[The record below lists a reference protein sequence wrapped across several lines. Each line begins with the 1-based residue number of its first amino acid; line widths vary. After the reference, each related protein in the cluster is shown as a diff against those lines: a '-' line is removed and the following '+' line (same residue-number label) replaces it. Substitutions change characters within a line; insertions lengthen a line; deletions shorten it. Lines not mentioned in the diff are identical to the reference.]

1 MSMKKIAAYILPVAL
16 LAASCA
22 KQPQASQPTNTQ
34 ATATTTTAT
43 AAPFDANQAFG
54 PGKVVELKQPE
65 SNKVII
71 KLMFKNGSMVDPA
84 DKKGL
89 TYATAQM
96 ISESGTQD
104 MTISQIKDKIFP
116 WAAYYGAN
124 VDKEVTT
131 FTFAV
136 HKDFLDQFYPIV
148 RGLMLNPA
156 FAEEDFKR
164 VKSNQQNFV
173 DQVIRASSDEEYSK
187 KALEDLLFRGTN
199 YQHVV
204 EGTSA
209 TVPSI
214 TLEDVKS
221 HWRNYFTE
229 NNVLIGIAGNYSAE
243 FLNKLKADVAQL
255 SDAKPNIPK
264 PGEPNK
270 PNGIQVE
277 IIKKSD
283 ALGSAIFT
291 GTPMPV
297 TRSADD
303 FAALMVANSYL
314 GEHRKS
320 YGKLYDKI
328 RTTRSMNYGDYSYI
342 EWYDQGGS
350 YQLPNPGVPRASNY
364 FALWIRPV
372 QIAEGLKK
380 QYAELQG
387 IDVGH
392 AHFALRL
399 AVREVDNLIKNGMT
413 QEEFELTRKF
423 LRSYMKLYI
432 QTTEKQL
439 GFLMDSRFY
448 GRQDYIEEMDR
459 LLANLT
465 VEDVNNAVKKYWQT
479 ENMFITIVTDD
490 SEAEPLKQALL
501 NNTPSPMSYSNL
513 VKEGLPQEV
522 LAEDDVVANYKLNV
536 KDVKIVESKDTF
548 K

>member
-1 MSMKKIAAYILPVAL
+1 MKKIAAYILPVAL

-54 PGKVVELKQPE
+54 PGKVVELKHPE

-71 KLMFKNGSMVDPA
+71 NLMFKNGSMVDPA

-89 TYATAQM
+89 TYTTAQM
-96 ISESGTQD
+96 VTESGTQE
-104 MTISQIKDKIFP
+104 MPVAQIKDKIYP
-116 WAAYYGAN
+116 WAANYYAN

-136 HKDFLDQFYPIV
+136 HQDFLDEFYPIV
-148 RGLMLNPA
+148 RGLLLQPA
-156 FAEEDFKR
+156 FAEDDFKR

-209 TVPSI
+209 TVPNI
-214 TLEDVKS
+214 TLDDVKK
-221 HWRNYFTE
+221 HWQNYFTE
-229 NNVLIGIAGNYSAE
+229 NNVLIGIAGNYSQD

-255 SDAKPNIPK
+255 SDVNPSIPNAA
-264 PGEPNK
+264 EPNK
-270 PNGIQVE
+270 PDGVQVE

-350 YQLPNPGVPRASNY
+350 FQLPNPNVPRTSNY

-380 QYAELQG
+380 QYAELDT

-399 AVREVDNLIKNGMT
+399 AIREVDNLIKNGMT

-465 VEDVNNAVKKYWQT
+465 VEDVNKAVKKYWQT
-479 ENMFITIVTDD
+479 DNMFITIVTDD

-522 LAEDDVVANYKLNV
+522 LAEDDVIANYRVNV
-536 KDVKIVESKDTF
+536 KDVKIIDSKDTF
-548 K
+548 R

>member
-1 MSMKKIAAYILPVAL
+1 MKKLAAYIVPVAFL
-16 LAASCA
+16 MATSCTR
-22 KQPQASQPTNTQ
+22 QPQVTEQTTDT
-34 ATATTTTAT
+34 TATTETKAK
-43 AAPFDANQAFG
+43 AFDARTSFG
-54 PGKVVELKQPE
+54 PGKVVELQNPQ

-71 KLMFKNGSMVDPA
+71 KLMFKNGSMSDPQG
-84 DKKGL
+84 KEGL
-89 TYATAQM
+89 TYTTAQM
-96 ISESGTQD
+96 ITNSGTQD
-104 MTISQIKDKIFP
+104 MTINQIRDKIYP
-116 WAAYYGAN
+116 WAASYGSN

-136 HKDFLDQFYPIV
+136 HRDFLNEFYPIV

-156 FAEEDFKR
+156 FDEADFKR
-164 VKSNQQNFV
+164 VISNQQNFV

-199 YQHVV
+199 YQHLV
-204 EGTSA
+204 EGKSA
-209 TVPSI
+209 SVKNI
-214 TLEDVKS
+214 TLEDVRN
-221 HWRNYFTE
+221 HWRNFFTT
-229 NNVLIGIAGNYSAE
+229 NNVLIGIAGNYDQE
-243 FLNKLKADVAQL
+243 FLDKLKADISKM
-255 SDAKPNIPK
+255 SDAIPNIPVA
-264 PGEPNK
+264 GQPNK
-270 PNGIQVE
+270 PNGVQVE

-297 TRSADD
+297 TRSADE
-303 FAALMVANSYL
+303 FAALMVANSFL

-350 YQLPNPGVPRASNY
+350 FQLPNPGVPRTSNY

-372 QIAEGLKK
+372 QIAEGLKQ
-380 QYAELQG
+380 QYAELKD
-387 IDVGH
+387 INVGH

-399 AVREVDNLIKNGMT
+399 AIREVDNLIKNGMT

-432 QTTEKQL
+432 QTEEKQL

-448 GRQDYIEEMDR
+448 GRQNYIEEMDQ

-465 VEDVNNAVKKYWQT
+465 VEDVNRAVKKYWDTQ
-479 ENMFITIVTDD
+479 NMFITIVTDD

-513 VKEGLPQEV
+513 VREGLPKEV
-522 LAEDDVVANYKLNV
+522 LAEDDIIANYKLNV
-536 KDVKIVESKDTF
+536 TDVKIVDSKDTF